1 MSKRRYLTGKEVQA
15 MMQAVCYGATGARD
29 YCLILLAYRH
39 GMRIEGRINIRRLK
53 NGFSTVHPLRFD
65 EREAVE
71 RWTQERANWKGADRT
86 DAIFISRRGSRLSR
100 QQAYRIIRDAGIEA
114 GTVTQTH
121 PHMLRHACGYELAE
135 RGADTRLIQD
145 YLGHR
150 NIRHTVRYTASNA
163 ARFAGL
169 WERNN
174 LINEKLK
181 REEV

>member
-39 GMRIEGRINIRRLK
+39 GMRISELLDLHYQDLDLNEGRINIRRLK

-71 RWTQERANWKGADRT
+71 RWTLERANWKGADRT

-100 QQAYRIIRDAGIEA
+100 QQAYRIIRDAG
-114 GTVTQTH
+114 
-121 PHMLRHACGYELAE
+121 
-135 RGADTRLIQD
+135 TRLIQD

>member
-39 GMRIEGRINIRRLK
+39 GMRISELLDLHYQDLDLNEGRINIRRLK

-71 RWTQERANWKGADRT
+71 RWTQERAN
-86 DAIFISRRGSRLSR
+86 
-100 QQAYRIIRDAGIEA
+100 
-114 GTVTQTH
+114 
-121 PHMLRHACGYELAE
+121 CYELAE